1 MKFISKGSKL
11 YSILFNKCPRCHI
24 GKFWRHTNPFKNIF
38 NKQEKDDMYCYNCSL
53 LFELEVGFWYGAMY
67 VSYAIGVAIMLFL
80 WGLSS
85 FLFPEINIFN
95 QIFFVIFFILLSA
108 PVNYHYSRLIW
119 INIFVH
125 YKNEFL

>member
-1 MKFISKGSKL
+1 MKFISKGSKW
-11 YSILFNKCPRCHI
+11 YSILFNKCPRCHS
-24 GKFWRHTNPFKNIF
+24 GKFWKHTNPFKNIF
-38 NKQEKDDMYCYNCSL
+38 KKEEKDDMYCSNCSL

>member
-11 YSILFNKCPRCHI
+11 YSILFNKCPRCQI
-24 GKFWRHTNPFKNIF
+24 GKFWRHTNPIKNIF
-38 NKQEKDDMYCYNCSL
+38 NKAEADDLCCSNCSL

-80 WGLSS
+80 LGLSITI
-85 FLFPEINIFN
+85 FPEINTLN
-95 QIFFVIFFILLSA
+95 QIFFVTFFILLSS
-108 PVNYHYSRLIW
+108 PINYHYSRLIW

-125 YKNEFL
+125 YKNDFL

>member
-1 MKFISKGSKL
+1 MKFISKGSKF
-11 YSILFNKCPRCHI
+11 YSILFNKCPRCHC
-24 GKFWRHTNPFKNIF
+24 GKFWKHTNPFKNII
-38 NKQEKDDMYCYNCSL
+38 NKQEKDDMYCSNCSL

>member
-11 YSILFNKCPRCHI
+11 YSILFNKCPRCQS
-24 GKFWRHTNPFKNIF
+24 GKFWKHTNPFKNIF
-38 NKQEKDDMYCYNCSL
+38 TKEEKDDMYCSNCSL

-85 FLFPEINIFN
+85 VLFPEINIFN

>member
-1 MKFISKGSKL
+1 MKFISKGSKF
-11 YSILFNKCPRCHI
+11 YSILFNKCPRCHS
-24 GKFWRHTNPFKNIF
+24 GKFWKHTNPFKNIF
-38 NKQEKDDMYCYNCSL
+38 NKEEKDDMCCNNCSL

>member
-1 MKFISKGSKL
+1 
-11 YSILFNKCPRCHI
+11 
-24 GKFWRHTNPFKNIF
+24 
-38 NKQEKDDMYCYNCSL
+38 MYCSNCSL